1 MLLLVTV
8 SVPSWSVL
16 KPQLIPKWQKSYKI
30 TNQQNECE
38 SPSTKNWFAQGSFS
52 YSSYLPLSSSATC
65 QLPRLVLEPSCWDNL
80 DHRMLV
86 EFCFAVHHFF
96 FDPSI
101 FCRKL
106 FARHNIPR
114 DDVTKFKLTVPA
126 QPIKASKVFQCSMFA
141 GLWSVWKVQL
151 VDWPES
157 TLTGRTWQKWRL
169 YRPTK
174 VLPSIWGQL
183 QWWPGTFNLFLC
195 HMSIPQTN
203 HVLRQNRWA
212 PSFI

>member
-1 MLLLVTV
+1 
-8 SVPSWSVL
+8 
-16 KPQLIPKWQKSYKI
+16 
-30 TNQQNECE
+30 
-38 SPSTKNWFAQGSFS
+38 
-52 YSSYLPLSSSATC
+52 
-65 QLPRLVLEPSCWDNL
+65 
-80 DHRMLV
+80 MLV
-86 EFCFAVHHFF
+86 EFCFAVHQLFF
-96 FDPSI
+96 TPSI
-101 FCRKL
+101 FRRKL
-106 FARHNIPR
+106 IARHNIPC

-174 VLPSIWGQL
+174 VLPSIWGQS
-183 QWWPGTFNLFLC
+183 QWWPGNFNLFLC

-203 HVLRQNRWA
+203 HVLRQNRWV
-212 PSFI
+212 PSFIKRKTIRTDGKGESWLGVIRGCKIFQIWTHKGKVQEV

>member
-16 KPQLIPKWQKSYKI
+16 KPQLIPKSQKSYKI

-52 YSSYLPLSSSATC
+52 HSSYLPLSSSASC
-65 QLPRLVLEPSCWDNL
+65 QLPGPASFWSPLVGTTRTTGCWWNSAF
-80 DHRMLV
+80 V
-86 EFCFAVHHFF
+86 FTFF

-212 PSFI
+212 RAS

>member
-1 MLLLVTV
+1 MWKSIYKKLVCSRLLLLLLLSAPVLFRLLPAPQALSEALLLGQLGPQDV
-8 SVPSWSVL
+8 GGIPLCCSSV
-16 KPQLIPKWQKSYKI
+16 
-30 TNQQNECE
+30 
-38 SPSTKNWFAQGSFS
+38 
-52 YSSYLPLSSSATC
+52 
-65 QLPRLVLEPSCWDNL
+65 
-80 DHRMLV
+80 
-86 EFCFAVHHFF
+86 FF

-212 PSFI
+212 RAS

>member
-1 MLLLVTV
+1 MKVHLQKLVCSLLKAHSPTPPICPCPLPPPASSPGSVWSPLVGTTRTTGCWWNSALLFI
-8 SVPSWSVL
+8 SV
-16 KPQLIPKWQKSYKI
+16 
-30 TNQQNECE
+30 
-38 SPSTKNWFAQGSFS
+38 
-52 YSSYLPLSSSATC
+52 
-65 QLPRLVLEPSCWDNL
+65 
-80 DHRMLV
+80 
-86 EFCFAVHHFF
+86 FF
-96 FDPSI
+96 YPSI

-212 PSFI
+212 RAS